1 MIPFITLSALVAAN
15 SVLGGLPSSE
25 GISVQLQKRG
35 SPLAKDGVIVPEA
48 LARQIYRCANKYSAN
63 LNITGFLKSSFSLFE
78 RQNEPLEGR
87 ANDTLWAGR
96 IEIGT
101 PPQPFIVDFDT
112 GSSDLWI
119 PSSTCVAPKCSP
131 KNTYDA
137 SKSSSSKPQAGE
149 FKITYGDGSG
159 VSGPVYSDT
168 VTVAGLRAE
177 KYVANV
183 IASRYLLMVYLV
195 KLFSPVNQTD
205 GMEDYATDGLMGL
218 AFKSISQ
225 LNAPT
230 FIDTL
235 FSQNKIPKPIFSMR
249 LASVPGSELYIGGTN
264 PSKYAGEITYV
275 PLETQT
281 FWLVNGSASANGQE
295 GFSGKMIIDSG
306 TTAILGPYGSVWNWW
321 YKVPGSAACNP
332 RDCGAPGYFTFP
344 CANAPSVSF
353 KFNGREFP
361 VAAKD
366 FSIGTLARNS
376 SICVGAI
383 GILDTP
389 DNAWVVGDAFMKNVY
404 TVFDA
409 SESRVGFATPA

>member
-1 MIPFITLSALVAAN
+1 MVPFIVVSVLVATNFVLAALPN
-15 SVLGGLPSSE
+15 SD

-35 SPLAKDGVIVPEA
+35 SPLAKDGIIVPEA
-48 LARQIYRCANKYSAN
+48 LARQIYRSANKYSAN
-63 LNITGFLKSSFSLFE
+63 INITALLKNSISLFE
-78 RQNEPLEGR
+78 RQNEPLESK
-87 ANDTLWAGR
+87 ANDTLWAGQ

-101 PPQPFIVDFDT
+101 PPQPFIVEFDT

-119 PSSTCVAPKCSP
+119 PSSTCTTPKCSS
-131 KNTYDA
+131 KNAFDA
-137 SKSSSSKPQAGE
+137 LKSSSSKKQEGE

-159 VSGPVYSDT
+159 VSGPIYADT
-168 VTVAGLRAE
+168 VTVAGLSAE
-177 KYVANV
+177 NQ
-183 IASRYLLMVYLV
+183 
-195 KLFSPVNQTD
+195 LFSPVNKSD
-205 GMEDYATDGLMGL
+205 GMGDYGTDGLMGL

-225 LNAPT
+225 LNAST

-235 FSQNKIPKPIFSMR
+235 FSQKKISKPIFSMR
-249 LASVPGSELYIGGTN
+249 LASASGSELYIGGTN
-264 PSKYAGEITYV
+264 PSKYTGEITYV
-275 PLETQT
+275 PLENHTY
-281 FWLVNGSASANGQE
+281 WLVNGSVNANGQE
-295 GFSGKMIIDSG
+295 GFNGKMIIDSG
-306 TTAILGPYGSVWNWW
+306 TAAILGPYTSVWGWW
-321 YKVPGSAACNP
+321 SKVPGSGSCLP

-344 CANAPSVSF
+344 CANTPSVSF

-361 VAAKD
+361 VAAGD
-366 FSIGTLARNS
+366 FSIGSLSRNN